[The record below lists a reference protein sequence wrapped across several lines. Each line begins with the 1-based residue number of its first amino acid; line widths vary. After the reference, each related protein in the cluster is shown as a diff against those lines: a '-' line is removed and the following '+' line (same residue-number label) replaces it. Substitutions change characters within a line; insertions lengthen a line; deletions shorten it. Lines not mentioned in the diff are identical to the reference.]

1 MRPRCD
7 SLDAVRGI
15 TTGLGLALVA
25 LVSFA
30 ALFACGTTAS
40 QDPGLVTGDDG
51 GGGVELDFDA
61 SGGLPCSSADSLA
74 SVCCGSGEPP
84 TTACAAT
91 WESEQLCVGGGSFT
105 QTLFTEPCDGLV
117 ASNDDYGGGAILIF
131 DATSGQPVAIVK
143 NNNPGLGL
151 CVGAIDKSFVVPAA
165 CLTKWETPGT
175 PACTPKPSSSFV
187 TLCSSLSLPP
197 QGCFVSA
204 GSPPCALPTQCVFP
218 ADGTCSLDGVCLVP
232 PASCQTTSTACGCVS
247 GGSFTVCDDHAPQ
260 PVSPCDAGG

>member
-1 MRPRCD
+1 M
-7 SLDAVRGI
+7 RGI
-15 TTGLGLALVA
+15 TAGAGLALVGLVA
-25 LVSFA
+25 LVACA

-40 QDPGLVTGDDG
+40 QDPGLATGDDG
-51 GGGVELDFDA
+51 GGGLDLDFDA

-131 DATSGQPVAIVK
+131 DATSGQLVAIVK

-151 CVGAIDKSFVVPAA
+151 CVGAVDKSFVVPAE

-204 GSPPCALPTQCVFP
+204 GSPPCALPTQCVFA
-218 ADGTCSLDGVCLVP
+218 ADGTACTSLTGECLVP
-232 PASCQTTSTACGCVS
+232 PGSCQTKSVECSCIGS
-247 GGSFTVCDDHAPQ
+247 GQFTVCDGYASQ
-260 PVSPCDAGG
+260 PVGPNQCDAGG